1 MIGLSSFVASP
12 LRLEPPY
19 GDVEGGVDVAH
30 GVEQADQVGRVVGVG
45 RRLGAG
51 TEEQASRKNLR
62 RLRGFGGWGWLY
74 LGFWAC
80 LVELPA
86 CRLVRLLPRRFRR
99 LGSCYSLVQLSF
111 GRVCGPTQ
119 TPVRRIFLS
128 RAEQQSR
135 VAE

>member
-51 TEEQASRKNLR
+51 TEEQASRKT
-62 RLRGFGGWGWLY
+62 FEDCEVFVGWRWLY
-74 LGFWAC
+74 LGFW
-80 LVELPA
+80 LVWLSWPG
-86 CRLVRLLPRRFRR
+86 LLP
-99 LGSCYSLVQLSF
+99 
-111 GRVCGPTQ
+111 GPSSSA
-119 TPVRRIFLS
+119 PV
-128 RAEQQSR
+128 
-135 VAE
+135 

>member
-12 LRLEPPY
+12 LRLKPPY

-74 LGFWAC
+74 LGFW
-80 LVELPA
+80 LVW
-86 CRLVRLLPRRFRR
+86 
-99 LGSCYSLVQLSF
+99 
-111 GRVCGPTQ
+111 
-119 TPVRRIFLS
+119 
-128 RAEQQSR
+128 
-135 VAE
+135 

>member
-51 TEEQASRKNLR
+51 TEEQASRKTFEDCEVLVVGGGYI
-62 RLRGFGGWGWLY
+62 LVFGLSGRAAW
-74 LGFWAC
+74 
-80 LVELPA
+80 PA
-86 CRLVRLLPRRFRR
+86 AWSVFFRAG
-99 LGSCYSLVQLSF
+99 LDVWD
-111 GRVCGPTQ
+111 
-119 TPVRRIFLS
+119 PVT
-128 RAEQQSR
+128 A
-135 VAE
+135 

>member
-51 TEEQASRKNLR
+51 TEEQASRKTFEDCEV
-62 RLRGFGGWGWLY
+62 FGGWGWLY
-74 LGFWAC
+74 LGFW
-80 LVELPA
+80 LVW
-86 CRLVRLLPRRFRR
+86 
-99 LGSCYSLVQLSF
+99 
-111 GRVCGPTQ
+111 
-119 TPVRRIFLS
+119 
-128 RAEQQSR
+128 
-135 VAE
+135 